1 MVENI
6 LKLEN
11 VGKTFGN
18 FHALK
23 GVDLNLNNG
32 EIMGFI
38 GPNGAGKTTTI
49 RVILGMLNY
58 TGSSKVFGLDSW
70 KDSVEI
76 HKNLSYVPGD
86 VNLWPN
92 LTGGEVIDF
101 FLKLKKQKDKKY
113 KEELIDKFDLDP
125 SKKCRAY
132 SKGNRQKVALIA
144 ALSSDVDLYIFD
156 EPTSGLD
163 PLMESI
169 FQEEIRKFKNSGKSV
184 LLSSHILSE
193 VEKLCDK
200 ISIIKDGKIIES
212 GKLEDLRHLTMS
224 KIKTTTKSPIIG
236 LGEDDRVFDYI
247 VKDDIASFSVD
258 GANLG
263 DVIKDLSKFEII
275 TLESQ
280 PPTLEELFMSHYEK
294 EE

>member
-1 MVENI
+1 
-6 LKLEN
+6 
-11 VGKTFGN
+11 
-18 FHALK
+18 
-23 GVDLNLNNG
+23 
-32 EIMGFI
+32 MGFI

-101 FLKLKKQKDKKY
+101 FLRLKKQKDKKY

-193 VEKLCDK
+193 VEKLCDQ

-236 LGEDDRVFDYI
+236 LGEDERVFDYI